1 MKNIKTLV
9 ITTGLLVASSL
20 VQANP
25 ITIDFKALANINEYG
40 VSLLGFDS
48 AGNVTTNSSNTIL
61 AITATNDSGSSYAYL
76 DKGYAG
82 LGVCGQITNSLQC
95 NPSSD
100 DNVSFHNGT
109 PETLHFAFNIDVI
122 IEKIWFNNNHD
133 GDRSLLNDYVA
144 INGTGMQLTNGGTG
158 LDSDLTLNH
167 SLRANEFFDVG
178 FYKDQPCMDNNNLN
192 NCEFYVSK
200 IEYSIVASG
209 SGSASVPE
217 PTALAL
223 LGLGLFGAGVVRRRQ
238 K

>member
-9 ITTGLLVASSL
+9 IVAGLLVASSL
-20 VQANP
+20 AQANP
-25 ITIDFKALANINEYG
+25 ITIDFKALANIKEYG
-40 VSLLGFDS
+40 VTPLRFDS
-48 AGNVTTNSSNTIL
+48 VGNVTTSISDTVL
-61 AITATNDSGSSYAYL
+61 AITATNGSDSYAYL
-76 DKGYAG
+76 DAGDAG
-82 LGVCGQITNSLQC
+82 LGVCGKITASLQC

-133 GDRSLLNDYVA
+133 GDRSLLNDFVA
-144 INGTGMQLTNGGTG
+144 INGTGMQLTNGGHKQDSVLDLG
-158 LDSDLTLNH
+158 LDLS
-167 SLRANEFFDVG
+167 ANDFFDVG
-178 FYKDQPCMDNNNLN
+178 FYENQPCVSTNLN

-200 IEYSIVASG
+200 IEYSIAAPG
-209 SGSASVPE
+209 SGSANVPE

-223 LGLGLFGAGVVRRRQ
+223 LGLGLFGAGAVRRRQ